1 MILEVFLPIPINKS
15 FYYKFTGISK
25 IKAPTL
31 GTIVEVNFKNKMLI
45 GLVWNVITK
54 VNVKMKIKEINR
66 RISGVSFSDETIKT
80 IRFMS
85 HYTCNPIPL
94 LLKIFLSG
102 FSIKYY
108 QKNYND
114 SKKQAK
120 EAFSKIWLK
129 KKLLLTEE
137 QTNAVNKIKRY
148 DKGFN
153 AILLDGVTSSGKT
166 RVYMHA
172 IKETLKKGFQC
183 IILVP
188 EKILTKQWIEEI
200 SNDFGLLPEIYHSS
214 ISQKKRNEVWLGVLK
229 QKISLVIGT
238 RSALFL
244 PFKKI
249 GLIVID
255 EEHDSSFKQEEGIII
270 NVRDMGVVRAKN
282 SNCQIILSSATPSI
296 ETVHNCLKKKYFRV
310 SLKNRVKGSLLPNI
324 KVVDLKSQKTKNN
337 FWIST
342 ELEKEIKINIANK
355 KQSLIFLNRRGYA
368 SAVICKSC
376 GFTKF
381 CKNCDV
387 SLVLHKKKGINKSDY
402 LLCHHCNYNEVFEDY
417 CDHCKKS
424 GKFLTMIPGIEKIN
438 EEVLK
443 LFPQSRICLASSDIL
458 KKEKDWEKTLNLIK
472 NNKFDIIIGTQITA
486 KGHHFPS
493 LKSVGILNIDNL
505 LNSFDLRSSEK
516 AFQLITQVSGRAGRE
531 YEQGNVIIQTLQPN
545 HPVIKAISNSKK
557 EEFLKW
563 EINQRKTSNQPPFSI
578 LIAIIVT
585 GPNNKHVE
593 KESLVLA
600 NMIKKRF
607 SNITIYGPAPALLNK
622 LRRNFRWRILLKI
635 NKIDSSLDQL
645 KTFLLKIVS
654 PKDVNLK
661 IDVDPLTF
669 F

>member
-15 FYYKFTGISK
+15 FYYKFTGVSK
-25 IKAPTL
+25 INSPKL
-31 GTIVEVNFKNKMLI
+31 GSIVEVNFKNKILI
-45 GLVWNVITK
+45 GLVWNVIP
-54 VNVKMKIKEINR
+54 NVDVGMKIKEINESLTG
-66 RISGVSFSDETIKT
+66 IIFPNETLKS

-108 QKNYND
+108 QKNFND
-114 SKKQAK
+114 FKKITKKVSYKA
-120 EAFSKIWLK
+120 SLK
-129 KKLLLTEE
+129 KLFLTSE
-137 QTNAVNKIKRY
+137 QTNAVNEIKKY
-148 DKGFN
+148 NKGFN
-153 AILLDGVTSSGKT
+153 VILLDGVTSSGKT

-172 IKETLKKGFQC
+172 IKETLEKGLQC

-214 ISQKKRNEVWLGVLK
+214 ISQIKRNEIWLGVLK

-255 EEHDSSFKQEEGIII
+255 EEHDTSFKQEEGVII
-270 NVRDMGVVRAKN
+270 NVRDMGIVRAKN

-296 ETVHNCLKKKYFRV
+296 ETVHNCEKNKYFKV

-324 KVVDLKSQKTKNN
+324 KVIDLKSEKKKKN

-342 ELEKEIKINIANK
+342 ELEKEITINIADK

-368 SAVICKSC
+368 SAVICKNC
-376 GFTKF
+376 GFTKV
-381 CKNCDV
+381 CKNCEF
-387 SLVLHKKKGINKSDY
+387 SLVLHKKNDIDKFDS
-402 LLCHHCNYNEVFEDY
+402 LLCHYCNYSEIFGDY
-417 CDHCKKS
+417 CDHCKVS
-424 GKFLTMIPGIEKIN
+424 GKFLTKIPGIEKIN
-438 EEVLK
+438 EEILE
-443 LFPQSRICLASSDIL
+443 LFPKAKVCLVSSDIL
-458 KKEKDWEKTLNLIK
+458 KKEKDWEETLNLIK
-472 NNKFDIIIGTQITA
+472 NNEFDIIIGTQITA
-486 KGHHFPS
+486 KGHHFPN

-531 YEQGNVIIQTLQPN
+531 DDQGNVIIQTLQPN

-563 EINQRKTSNQPPFSI
+563 EIGQRKNSNQPPFSS
-578 LIAIIVT
+578 LIAIIVSGT
-585 GPNNKHVE
+585 SNIHVE
-593 KESLVLA
+593 KESVKLA
-600 NMIKKRF
+600 NVIKKRF
-607 SNITIYGPAPALLNK
+607 SHINIYGPAPALLNK
-622 LRRNFRWRILLKI
+622 IRKNYRWRILI
-635 NKIDSSLDQL
+635 KIDKGDSFRDKL
-645 KTFLLKIVS
+645 KTFLLNIIS
-654 PKDVNLK
+654 PRDINFKV
-661 IDVDPLTF
+661 DVDPLTF